1 MKNIV
6 LAFILALPLQLHAS
20 TLPFINELHYDNG
33 GTDVGEGVEIA
44 GASGTVLDGWS
55 LLFYN
60 GSTGTIYRTLNLSGT
75 IIDQGTGYGTLAFET
90 GALQNGAPDGIAL
103 VDSNGSVQQFLS
115 YEGSFF
121 ALEGAAIGLRS
132 TDIGIAE
139 SSDTPADWSLQLAGT
154 GNAYEAF
161 TWIATGNTFGQVNAG
176 QSFTVVPVPA
186 SLPLLAGGLATLLR
200 RKRCRNA

>member
-1 MKNIV
+1 MKY
-6 LAFILALPLQLHAS
+6 FTCCILIALPLHLHAA

-44 GASGTVLDGWS
+44 GAAGTVLDGWS

-60 GSTGTIYRTLNLSGT
+60 GSTGTIYRSIKLAGT
-75 IIDQGTGYGTLAFET
+75 IIDQGAGYGTLAFET

-103 VDSNGSVQQFLS
+103 VDTAGSVQQFLS
-115 YEGSFF
+115 YEGSFV
-121 ALEGAAIGLRS
+121 ALEGAAIGLLS

-139 SSDTPADWSLQLAGT
+139 SSDTLAGWSLQLAGAGST
-154 GNAYEAF
+154 YEDFSWVA
-161 TWIATGNTFGQVNAG
+161 GLNTFGAVNAG

-186 SLPLLAGGLATLLR
+186 SLPLLAGALVALLR
-200 RKRCRNA
+200 RRRCLTA